1 MGKEKET
8 SKKPV
13 PKKDSKGN
21 ALNAIQKYFRGVV
34 SELKKVSWPTR
45 KELTNSTAVVVV
57 TIVIFAVIIGIIDF
71 GLGSLLE
78 LIT

>member
-1 MGKEKET
+1 MRKEKET

-13 PKKDSKGN
+13 PKKESKRN
-21 ALNAIQKYFRGVV
+21 SMQKYFRGVI
-34 SELKKVSWPTR
+34 SELKKVTWPTR

-57 TIVIFAVIIGIIDF
+57 TIVIFAVVIGIIDF